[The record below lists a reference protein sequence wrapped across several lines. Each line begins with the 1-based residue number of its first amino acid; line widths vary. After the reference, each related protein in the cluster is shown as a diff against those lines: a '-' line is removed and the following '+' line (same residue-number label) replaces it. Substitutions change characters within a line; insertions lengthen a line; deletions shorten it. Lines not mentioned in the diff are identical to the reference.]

1 MKINWKVRFKNPQFI
16 GQLVIS
22 IFVPILAYMGITA
35 QDLTSWAKVGE
46 VLFEAVSNPYVLM
59 LVVVSVYN
67 SINDPT
73 VKGLS
78 DSRQALRYDKPKEDD
93 QFINNIR

>member
-1 MKINWKVRFKNPQFI
+1 MTLKINWKVRLSNPQFI
-16 GQLVIS
+16 GQLLIS
-22 IFVPILAYMGITA
+22 VFVPILAYLGIA
-35 QDLTSWAKVGE
+35 AEDLTSWSVVGR

-73 VKGLS
+73 VSGLS
-78 DSRQALRYDKPKEDD
+78 DSRQALTYKKPK
-93 QFINNIR
+93 NNKDIA